1 MILFISNRV
10 AFLQLLL
17 PFLAMFFILPATAG
31 VPRDPADYFFEQSLG
46 DYSEELQTAR
56 DEGKKGVFLF
66 FEQEEC
72 PFCHRMKETIL
83 NQPEVQEYFKK
94 HFLVF
99 SVDIETTFEINDFQ
113 GNPTTP
119 KKFFS
124 KIARNRDATPVMA
137 FFDLD
142 GKLVVRYTGAAS
154 GVEEFMWLGEY
165 ASQGLYNKTSF
176 TRYKRQKR
184 KAQRAAASS
193 Q

>member
-1 MILFISNRV
+1 MTLLNQNRV
-10 AFLQLLL
+10 VTLQLLL
-17 PFLAMFFILPATAG
+17 SFLAMLFILPATAG

-56 DEGKKGVFLF
+56 DEGKKGIFLF

-83 NQPEVQEYFKK
+83 NQPEVQDYFKK

-113 GNPTTP
+113 GKLTTP

-124 KIARNRDATPVMA
+124 KVARNRDATPVMA

-165 ASQGLYNKTSF
+165 ASQGLYKKTSF

-184 KAQRAAASS
+184 KAQRAATSS

>member
-1 MILFISNRV
+1 MTHVKHNHMPV
-10 AFLQLLL
+10 VQLLFML
-17 PFLAMFFILPATAG
+17 LAVSFMLPATAA
-31 VPRDPADYFFEQSLG
+31 VPRDPYDYFFDQSLG
-46 DYSEELQTAR
+46 DFAEELQTAR
-56 DEGKKGVFLF
+56 DEGKKGIFLF

-72 PFCHRMKETIL
+72 PFCHRMKDTIL

-113 GNPTTP
+113 GKLTTP

-124 KIARNRDATPVMA
+124 TVARNRDATPVMA

-154 GVEEFMWLGEY
+154 GVEEFLWLGEY
-165 ASQGLYNKTSF
+165 ASQGLYKKSSF

-184 KAQRAAASS
+184 KAQRAAK
-193 Q
+193 

>member
-1 MILFISNRV
+1 MTLFKQNQVPI
-10 AFLQLLL
+10 LQLLL
-17 PFLAMFFILPATAG
+17 SFLAVFFMLTATAG
-31 VPRDPADYFFEQSLG
+31 VPRDPADYFFDQSLG
-46 DYSEELQTAR
+46 DYAEELQTAR
-56 DEGKKGVFLF
+56 DEGKKGIFLF

-113 GNPTTP
+113 GKSTTP

-124 KIARNRDATPVMA
+124 KVARNRDATPVMA

-165 ASQGLYNKTSF
+165 ASQGLYKKTSF

-184 KAQRAAASS
+184 KAQRAAK
-193 Q
+193 

>member
-1 MILFISNRV
+1 MTLSAQHRM
-10 AFLQLLL
+10 ALLTL
-17 PFLAMFFILPATAG
+17 LTSVWAVSYVLPATAG

-56 DEGKKGVFLF
+56 DEGKKGIFLF

-83 NQPEVQEYFKK
+83 NQPEVQDYFKK

-113 GNPTTP
+113 GKPTTP

-124 KIARNRDATPVMA
+124 KVARNRDATPVMA

-165 ASQGLYNKTSF
+165 ASQGLYKKSSF

-184 KAQRAAASS
+184 KAQRAAARS

>member
-1 MILFISNRV
+1 MTLIKQNRATVLRLLVILSAISF
-10 AFLQLLL
+10 A
-17 PFLAMFFILPATAG
+17 LPATGA
-31 VPRDPADYFFEQSLG
+31 VPRDPAEHFFDQSLG
-46 DYSEELQTAR
+46 DFSEELQTAR
-56 DEGKKGVFLF
+56 DEGKKGIFLF
-66 FEQEEC
+66 FEQDEC

-83 NQPEVQEYFKK
+83 NQPEVQKYFKK
-94 HFLVF
+94 HFLIF
-99 SVDIETTFEINDFQ
+99 AVDIETTFEISDFK
-113 GNPTTP
+113 GKLTTP
-119 KKFFS
+119 KKLFA
-124 KIARNRDATPVMA
+124 KVARNRNATPVMA

-165 ASQGLYNKTSF
+165 ASQGLYKKTSF